1 MSLKQENG
9 EFREVDIYM
18 KIVSFNYPEFLRDGF
33 FIYVSIHLTNQF
45 VYSETLAELRRVF
58 EFNVL
63 FLRSEVFIIFQSKFQ
78 YIFK

>member
-45 VYSETLAELRRVF
+45 VYSDTLAELCRVF
-58 EFNVL
+58 EYNVL
-63 FLRSEVFIIFQSKFQ
+63 FCNVIQASFLLMDFYPSL
-78 YIFK
+78 

>member
-18 KIVSFNYPEFLRDGF
+18 KIVSFNYSEFLRDGF
-33 FIYVSIHLTNQF
+33 FNNVSIHLTNQF

-63 FLRSEVFIIFQSKFQ
+63 FLRSEVYIIFQSKFQ